1 MFSHASRN
9 ALSSGKQQHFT
20 LIELLVVTSQHC
32 RHFIHNSCFASA
44 KTFSLFLKRRKGCGE
59 RGIIE
64 ADGRP
69 FPGKRS
75 FSSLPAAHFT
85 LIELLVVIA
94 IIAILAAMLLPA
106 LQQARNS
113 AQGAACRNNL
123 KQIGIAL
130 DSYCGDFNDFYPNRY
145 PNVVNG
151 MAKYVEGLLVQLKY
165 LPGTTI
171 SPANNKESL
180 TAWSGVIGCPLQRL
194 AHNWGLKD
202 RTYGFNDAVF
212 RYDTSQY
219 LNVKR
224 NQITNRICGLV
235 MDGNWTGTSFS
246 GEVKSSGK
254 QPEHIHKGN
263 FNVLYANGSVNATS
277 ITAVKAVVFSLK

>member
-1 MFSHASRN
+1 MRKMYNGEKFSH
-9 ALSSGKQQHFT
+9 
-20 LIELLVVTSQHC
+20 
-32 RHFIHNSCFASA
+32 
-44 KTFSLFLKRRKGCGE
+44 
-59 RGIIE
+59 
-64 ADGRP
+64 P
-69 FPGKRS
+69 
-75 FSSLPAAHFT
+75 AHFT

-130 DSYCGDFNDFYPNRY
+130 DSYCGDFDDYYPNRY

-151 MAKYVEGLLVQLKY
+151 MSKYVEGLLVQLKY

-171 SPANNKESL
+171 SPANNRESL
-180 TAWSGVIGCPLQRL
+180 TAWSSVIGCPLQRL

-212 RYDTSQY
+212 KYNNSIYQ
-219 LNVKR
+219 NIKR

-246 GEVKSSGK
+246 GEVKSNGK
-254 QPEHIHKGN
+254 QPEHIHNKN

-277 ITAVKAVVFSLK
+277 ITAVRAVVFALK